1 MIIKAKENEYKNL
14 TEIWEDSVR
23 ATHNFLN
30 ESDINFFRPKILNEY
45 LYAVQVYVYKDELGN
60 ILGFIGI
67 DENKVEMLF
76 IKSKYFKNGIG
87 KKLLQYVIKNHD
99 INEVDVNEQNLN
111 AVNFY
116 KYMGFEFVNRSET
129 DGFGKPFPLLHLR
142 LNHRSI

>member
-1 MIIKAKENEYKNL
+1 MIVKAKENEYKNL

-99 INEVDVNEQNLN
+99 INEVDVNEQNTN

-116 KYMGFEFVNRSET
+116 KYMCFEFVNRSET

-142 LNHRSI
+142 LNHRAI